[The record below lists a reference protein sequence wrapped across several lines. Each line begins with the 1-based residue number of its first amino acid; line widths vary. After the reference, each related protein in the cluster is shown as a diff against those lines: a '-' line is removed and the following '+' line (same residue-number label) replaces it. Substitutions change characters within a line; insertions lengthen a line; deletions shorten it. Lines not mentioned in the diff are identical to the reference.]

1 MNFINENDR
10 NPDMSWRDF
19 QVCSQLKLPTSLPE
33 TGKRGQA
40 GTMGGDKFSLVPQNE
55 DTFSWTQVEDE
66 SDLVVPATLKQSLSK
81 SSPKG
86 TPTGV
91 VAVNSLFLQRS
102 L

>member
-1 MNFINENDR
+1 
-10 NPDMSWRDF
+10 
-19 QVCSQLKLPTSLPE
+19 
-33 TGKRGQA
+33 
-40 GTMGGDKFSLVPQNE
+40 MGGDKFSLVPQNE

-66 SDLVVPATLKQSLSK
+66 SDLVMPATLKQSLSK

-102 L
+102 LMSYCKVLIIVICGALCPRAKT